1 MAGGEEKPSASRT
14 ELIKMI
20 KELNLVPAERDTVY
34 NILETF

>member
-1 MAGGEEKPSASRT
+1 MAGGEEKPSAAK
-14 ELIKMI
+14 EFYDKMI